1 MKIAFTD
8 KSIDLPEDSGFLN
21 DTGAE
26 LIFLGRVRAMENGI
40 PIVALEYEYYPGMA
54 ETKLKGIASEL
65 LKKYDI
71 QDIECVHRYGKVPVG
86 EASIS
91 IVIRSGHRAAGLL
104 AMDRFIN
111 ELKKEV
117 PIWKWG
123 ITKEGK
129 KFPSETREQK
139 I

>member
-8 KSIDLPEDSGFLN
+8 KSIDMPAENIITN

-26 LIFLGRVRAMENGI
+26 LIFLGRVRALENGI

-54 ETKLKGIASEL
+54 ETKLEEIARTL
-65 LKKYDI
+65 LEKYDI
-71 QDIECVHRYGKVPVG
+71 QDVECVHRYGKVPVG
-86 EASIS
+86 EASVM
-91 IVIRSGHRAAGLL
+91 IVIRSGHRVAGLS
-104 AMDRFIN
+104 AMDRFIS

-123 ITKEGK
+123 ITKEGER
-129 KFPSETREQK
+129 FPSETREQ
-139 I
+139 